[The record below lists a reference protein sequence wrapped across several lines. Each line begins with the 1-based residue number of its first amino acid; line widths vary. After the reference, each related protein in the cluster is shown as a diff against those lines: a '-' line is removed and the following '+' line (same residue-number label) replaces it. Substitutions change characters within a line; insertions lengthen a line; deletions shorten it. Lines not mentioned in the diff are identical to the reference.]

1 MTRLTDWIAAPLQPG
16 DVQSLGNFLHA
27 VLTGIIVGILAG
39 VVVGFLL
46 DFTVVIN

>member
-1 MTRLTDWIAAPLQPG
+1 MIDWIAAPLQPG
-16 DVQSLGNFLHA
+16 DVRSFGHLAHA
-27 VLTGIIVGILAG
+27 VTTGIIIGILVG

>member
-1 MTRLTDWIAAPLQPG
+1 MIAWIAAPLQPG
-16 DVQSLGNFLHA
+16 DVRSIPHFIHA
-27 VLTGIIVGILAG
+27 VLTGVILGILAG